1 MVLDP
6 GCAGF
11 PRQHDDC
18 KEDCRPEEWHED
30 RGVTSQSHQIKEA
43 RRQITPL
50 LSLPNKWGDVTDRN
64 PGIPRSPKRDLCI

>member
-1 MVLDP
+1 MILDP
-6 GCAGF
+6 GRAGF

-18 KEDCRPEEWHED
+18 EEEDRPDKGHED